1 MRKKYIAGNWKMNNT
16 LSETVQF
23 ISDFK
28 KMTQGMKDVEIGIAP
43 AFVNLSVASELLKDT
58 GINVIAQNV
67 FHEDKGAFT
76 GEISPDMLS
85 DIGVESVILGHS
97 ERRHVFMESDET
109 INRKVKKAFEKDM
122 KVILCIGEKLQERE
136 QGITNIVLEKQ
147 LKNGLAGVD
156 EKDVGNMV
164 IAYEPVW
171 AIGTG
176 KNAVSEDAQ
185 SACAFV
191 RKTIADMYSEGCAE
205 KVRIQYGGSVKPE
218 NAAEYMACTDIDG
231 ALVGGASLK
240 ADTFFRLIKEAVK

>member
-85 DIGVESVILGHS
+85 DIGIGSVILGHS
-97 ERRHVFMESDET
+97 ERRHVFMESDDT
-109 INRKVKKAFEKDM
+109 INRKARKAFEKKL

-156 EKDVGNMV
+156 EKDVSNMV

-185 SACAFV
+185 GACAFV
-191 RKTIADMYSEGCAE
+191 RKTIADMYSKECAE
-205 KVRIQYGGSVKPE
+205 NVRIQYGGSVKPD
-218 NAAEYMACTDIDG
+218 NAAEYMACPDIDG